1 MVIGVGCGSKLK
13 KEASPNPSCF
23 HGPSTWPL
31 SDLPREC
38 GEGPPGRRR
47 EGHRSRHREAGMG
60 GPSGLVQ
67 GGAEE
72 ASMDRVERVEKIRKK
87 K

>member
-31 SDLPREC
+31 SDLPRAST
-38 GEGPPGRRR
+38 GRGTEAGTGRN
-47 EGHRSRHREAGMG
+47 GVAGMG